1 MTDYA
6 KQWAEKAAALLVGKT
21 ITGVRYITEKEREG
35 LGWSKRSLVLIL
47 DDGTYLWPSAD
58 DEGNNAGSFFTT
70 DRSLEVIPTISGGR

>member
-6 KQWAEKAAALLVGKT
+6 KQWGAKATALLVGKT
-21 ITGVRYITEKEREG
+21 IAGVRYLTDKEREG

-47 DDGTYLWPSAD
+47 NDGTYLWPSAD

-70 DRSLEVIPTISGGR
+70 DSNLLTIPTIP

>member
-6 KQWAEKAAALLVGKT
+6 QQWGDKATLLLVGKT
-21 ITGVRYITEKEREG
+21 IKRVRYLTEKEREG

-70 DRSLEVIPTISGGR
+70 DSNLLTIPTIP

>member
-6 KQWAEKAAALLVGKT
+6 QIWGDKAAELLVGKT
-21 ITGVRYITEKEREG
+21 IKRVRYLTEKEREG

-58 DEGNNAGSFFTT
+58 DEGNNGGSFFTT
-70 DRSLEVIPTISGGR
+70 DSNLLTIPTIP

>member
-1 MTDYA
+1 MTDITQ
-6 KQWAEKAAALLVGKT
+6 KWSDKATLLLAGRK
-21 ITGVRYITEKEREG
+21 IERVRYLTEKEREG

-70 DRSLEVIPTISGGR
+70 NSDLMTIPTIP